1 MNDERVSVGSFARLS
16 GLSGHTLRHYDATG
30 LLPPVH
36 VDPRTGYRWYSL
48 DQLATAR
55 LIADLRWLAV
65 PIATVRTIV
74 AEPDSDRVRALLTGH
89 ANRLI
94 RQRHQLD
101 RQIAQCSTYAT
112 EGVPMPI
119 IAATVTPVQIKLGVT
134 DKGRA
139 QRFYENAFGLVQ
151 RVVSQTK
158 DDDIPGY
165 QFGDYGQPEFFLLFL
180 VDESDF
186 DRPSRSTIGFL
197 APDLDTTHAQALHAG
212 ASEAVAPAEQEGM
225 PRTSAVTDPDGNWIW
240 LYQS

>member
-1 MNDERVSVGSFARLS
+1 MNDELVSVGSFARLS
-16 GLSGHTLRHYDATG
+16 GLSGHTLRHYDAIG
-30 LLPPVH
+30 LLPPVR
-36 VDPRTGYRWYSL
+36 VDPRTGYRWYSP
-48 DQLATAR
+48 DQMVTAR

-74 AEPDSDRVRALLTGH
+74 ADPNSDHARAMLASH
-89 ANRLI
+89 ADRLI

-134 DKGRA
+134 DKDRA
-139 QRFYENAFGLVQ
+139 QRFYENAIGLVQ
-151 RVVSQTK
+151 RVIRHTE
-158 DDDIPGY
+158 DDDVPGY
-165 QFGDYGQPEFFLLFL
+165 QFGDYGQPGFFLLFL
-180 VDESDF
+180 VDGSDF

-197 APDLDTTHAQALHAG
+197 VPDLDTTHHQALHAG
-212 ASEAVAPAEQEGM
+212 ATEAVAPATQEGM